1 MNLNI
6 LNCFTILEPENMV
19 LLGDKV
25 NQLEPVNLQK
35 TPEME
40 LTGVN

>member
-6 LNCFTILEPENMV
+6 LNCFTIVEPENMV
-19 LLGDKV
+19 LLEDKV
-25 NQLEPVNLQK
+25 NELKPVNLQK

>member
-6 LNCFTILEPENMV
+6 LNCFTFVEPENMV

-25 NQLEPVNLQK
+25 NQLKPVNLQK
-35 TPEME
+35 TSEME
-40 LTGVN
+40 LIGVN